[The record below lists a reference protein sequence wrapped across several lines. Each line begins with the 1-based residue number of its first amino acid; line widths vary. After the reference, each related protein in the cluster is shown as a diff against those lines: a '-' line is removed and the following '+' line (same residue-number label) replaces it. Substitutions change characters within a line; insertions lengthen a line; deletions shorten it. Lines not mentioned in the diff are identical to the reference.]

1 MDSKIT
7 DIYMKQIIGNSPR
20 KEIPKQLNRLY
31 EDVELYVRDGD
42 GYKLL
47 GDVSDDNFKKIN
59 RIASGGNARQQIE
72 QYLNQK
78 KYESTSF
85 GGEDDFTNLVD
96 MLDNGEF
103 ENYIKVKKPNL
114 SENTTGNMIGVASE
128 KGFDTNMAARIARF
142 KPVDDGG
149 SNVGP
154 GEILIALI
162 FDDVTNAT
170 GGGDLSI
177 NGEKLE
183 VKGQLGRFGQQG
195 SRGGVKFSAE
205 PLFEGLSNPVKQVP
219 SLEGNIMMAYNA
231 FKAENKEDL
240 FLENLHKLLE
250 QVYAGG
256 AVDKYFPAT
265 LDYTSGTSRSA
276 GADHSPIRKALGKL
290 NLQQYSSKYNLTNLI
305 FVKGTDRKTKTSGKL
320 GDYAAFTVD
329 DAIKE
334 GGLIDQG
341 KLKSKAISSSSLYP
355 NFEYMFT

>member
-1 MDSKIT
+1 MDTKIT
-7 DIYMKQIIGNSPR
+7 EIYLRQIVGNESR
-20 KEIPKQLNRLY
+20 KETPKQLDRLY
-31 EDVELYVRDGD
+31 EDVGIYIRDGD
-42 GYKLL
+42 DYKLI

-78 KYESTSF
+78 KYEDTSF

-96 MLDNGEF
+96 MLDNAEF
-103 ENYIKVKKPNL
+103 ENYIKVKKPSL
-114 SENTTGNMIGVASE
+114 SENPIGNMIGIAS
-128 KGFDTNMAARIARF
+128 KNGFDANSAARIARF

-162 FDDVTNAT
+162 FNDVTNAT

-205 PLFEGLSNPVKQVP
+205 PLFKGLSNPVKQVA
-219 SLEGNIMMAYNA
+219 SLEGNIIMAYNA

-265 LDYTSGTSRSA
+265 LDYTSATSISA
-276 GADHSPIRKALGKL
+276 GHSPIRKALGKL
-290 NLQQYSSKYNLTNLI
+290 NLQQYSSKYGLNNLI
-305 FVKGTDRKTKTSGKL
+305 FVKGTDGKTKTSGKL

-329 DAIKE
+329 DAIKD
-334 GGLIDQG
+334 GGLID
-341 KLKSKAISSSSLYP
+341 LMRFPPSR
-355 NFEYMFT
+355 E